1 MPAGPNACCPGR
13 ELCRGGR
20 DMAVTEP
27 EAQRGWMLTPLGCSL
42 GLRKKKKSREIL
54 VGMFLAQMEEK

>member
-1 MPAGPNACCPGR
+1 
-13 ELCRGGR
+13 
-20 DMAVTEP
+20 MAVTEP